1 MTETP
6 YALLGVPPGA
16 TADEIRRAYLRAS
29 RETHPDH
36 GGDPEAFRAVK
47 AAYDVLS
54 DPEKRAA
61 LDRGEDPEETLEAY
75 VRRVGPGVDAVA
87 RIARAVEEAR
97 DAAEDAR
104 AITELVEEVGVSGL
118 DALEACEEDDEHAI
132 HLKHGL
138 LIILDAL
145 SGGSGRTGRRKAR
158 AGGNGR

>member
-1 MTETP
+1 MTASP
-6 YALLGVPPGA
+6 YAILGVAPDA
-16 TADEIRRAYLRAS
+16 TDTDIKRAYREAS
-29 RETHPDH
+29 RRHHPDH
-36 GGDPEAFRAVK
+36 GGDAEAFRAVK

-61 LDRGEDPEETLEAY
+61 LDRGEDPEESLEAY

-87 RIARAVEEAR
+87 RIARVVEEAR

-104 AITELVEEVGVSGL
+104 AITELIEEVGVAGL
-118 DALEACEEDDEHAI
+118 AALEASEEDDEHAI

-138 LIILDAL
+138 LVILDAL
-145 SGGSGRTGRRKAR
+145 AGGSGAPRRRKTR